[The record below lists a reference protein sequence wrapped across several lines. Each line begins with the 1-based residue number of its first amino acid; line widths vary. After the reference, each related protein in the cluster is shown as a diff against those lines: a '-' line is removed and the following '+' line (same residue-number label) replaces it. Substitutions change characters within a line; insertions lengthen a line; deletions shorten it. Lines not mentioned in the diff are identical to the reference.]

1 MTNVLLIDDHTLFR
15 TGIKLLLQR
24 SGDFNVVGEA
34 ADGLEGVKRAKQ
46 LNPDVVLLDLH
57 MPGINGLEALQLIL
71 QDHPGRIV
79 LMLTVSEDAD
89 DLTQALKAG
98 AHGYLL
104 KNIEAEELISAIK
117 RALAGEA
124 VVSSAMTN
132 KLVKQMRASTP
143 SVASVQEKEKLT
155 PRELE
160 ILAGLAKG
168 ESNKEI
174 ARRFDIAESTV
185 KIHVQNILK
194 KLELNSRV
202 QAAIYALEHKLI

>member
-1 MTNVLLIDDHTLFR
+1 MINVLLIDDHTLFR

-24 SGDFNVVGEA
+24 SGEFNIVGEA
-34 ADGLEGVKRAKQ
+34 ADGLDGVKRAKQ

-57 MPGINGLEALQLIL
+57 MPGINGLEALQFIL
-71 QDHPGRIV
+71 QDEPARVV

-89 DLTQALKAG
+89 DLTNALRAG

-104 KNIEAEELISAIK
+104 KNIDAEELVSSIK
-117 RALAGEA
+117 RAVAGEA

-132 KLVKQMRASTP
+132 KLVQQIRTVAVPAEASL
-143 SVASVQEKEKLT
+143 EKEKLT

-160 ILAGLAKG
+160 ILAGLSKG

-174 ARRFDIAESTV
+174 ARRLDIAESTV

-194 KLELNSRV
+194 KLGLNSRV
-202 QAAIYALEHKLI
+202 QAAIYALEHKLV